1 MGYFFRIGLLEGLLT
16 EETGEPVRWGVQR
29 RLEFIDFRLFWD
41 GRFNRRD
48 LAETFGISA
57 QQASSDIAQYTAL
70 APENLVYDQTLK
82 AYLRTPTYEPKL
94 MHASAERYLLQLV
107 AIENRWMRHED
118 TWFDHTPPI
127 ENVSLL
133 RKRTDARI
141 LLHILD
147 AINKRGQLEIQYR
160 SITGAPEPRRIIAPH
175 ALFHAVGRWYV
186 RAWSAEHSDFRDY
199 NLFRIDQAGE
209 ISGAVIDSA
218 LDFEWMHEI
227 DLILAPNPALSES
240 QQAALRGE
248 YGMTDGRLVVT
259 MRLSQTF
266 YLMTEHNFDVEPDA
280 LPPGKQQLVLLNRD
294 EVINARKTARKLSI
308 DAIERA
314 TR

>member
-1 MGYFFRIGLLEGLLT
+1 MT

-82 AYLRTPTYEPKL
+82 AYMRAPAYEPKL

-147 AINKRGQLEIQYR
+147 AINQRGQLEIQYR

-199 NLFRIDQAGE
+199 NLFRIDRAGE
-209 ISGAVIDSA
+209 ISEAEIDSA
-218 LDFEWMHEI
+218 LDFEWIHEI

-294 EVINARKTARKLSI
+294 EVVNSRKTARKLSI

-314 TR
+314 AR